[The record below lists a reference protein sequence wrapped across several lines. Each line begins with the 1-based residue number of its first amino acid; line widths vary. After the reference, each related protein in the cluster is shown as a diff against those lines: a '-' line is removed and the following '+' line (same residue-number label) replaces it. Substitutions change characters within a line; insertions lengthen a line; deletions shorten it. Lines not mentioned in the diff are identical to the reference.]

1 MNSCVKPSEYFIL
14 FDDVILHICI
24 LFILLLG
31 LLKFIIAPVTE
42 HHINNQFM
50 SVINNANVKISP
62 ETKESINLFLYNS
75 TKTTPEN
82 ASQFL
87 NKISHDYLNA
97 PEDPLV
103 SATNN
108 AVYEGLVI
116 VVFFMVFI
124 SVIINFLFYKTE
136 YCNIIKNLGIK
147 LLILFSCVGAIEYW
161 FFKNVATK
169 FIPVNPDI
177 LLSAFKTKINKL

>member
-14 FDDVILHICI
+14 FDDAILHICI

-31 LLKFIIAPVTE
+31 LLKFIIVPVTE
-42 HHINNQFM
+42 QHINDQFTG
-50 SVINNANVKISP
+50 VINNADVKISP
-62 ETKESINLFLYNS
+62 ESKASINLFLYNY

-87 NKISHDYLNA
+87 DKISQDYLKA
-97 PEDPLV
+97 PEDPLI

-108 AVYEGLVI
+108 AVYEGLAI
-116 VVFFMVFI
+116 VVFFMVLI

-136 YCNIIKNLGIK
+136 YCNIIKKLGIK

-177 LLSAFKTKINKL
+177 LLSAFKTKIKTL